1 MHLVATNVG
10 RSLIFL
16 LSTGGPTE
24 PLDTTGRN
32 LRFRKTVV
40 EKQWL
45 KLTLWCM
52 NGQKYGQNQ
61 AALTLDMSTTV
72 QVVRVCSVN
81 MSLYTFQLQSF
92 T

>member
-1 MHLVATNVG
+1 
-10 RSLIFL
+10 
-16 LSTGGPTE
+16 
-24 PLDTTGRN
+24 
-32 LRFRKTVV
+32 
-40 EKQWL
+40 
-45 KLTLWCM
+45 M